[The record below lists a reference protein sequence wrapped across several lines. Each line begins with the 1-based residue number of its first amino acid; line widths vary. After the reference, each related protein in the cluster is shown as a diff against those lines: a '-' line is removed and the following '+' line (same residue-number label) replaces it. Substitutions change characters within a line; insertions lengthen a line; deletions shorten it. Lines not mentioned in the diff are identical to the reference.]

1 MGSLYFLRA
10 ARKKECHSQMKIV
23 RLHREVKYIH
33 KPYYS
38 SKHLTVGQPALI
50 IKPKKKKN
58 GGEKAT
64 LSISGPIQLIRNH
77 VRSSLLVINL
87 KDLSTFF
94 KYF

>member
-23 RLHREVKYIH
+23 QLHREVKYIH

-50 IKPKKKKN
+50 IKPKKKKWWRKGN
-58 GGEKAT
+58 TQHLWANPAHQEPCK
-64 LSISGPIQLIRNH
+64 I
-77 VRSSLLVINL
+77 
-87 KDLSTFF
+87 
-94 KYF
+94 

>member
-1 MGSLYFLRA
+1 MGSLYFLRT

-23 RLHREVKYIH
+23 QLHREVKYIH

-50 IKPKKKKN
+50 IKPKKKN
-58 GGEKAT
+58 GGEKTT

-77 VRSSLLVINL
+77 VSSSLLVITL

-94 KYF
+94 KYI